1 MRRTVA
7 VWGVML
13 TLAGCTPALM
23 GVYWHDVSASVRFK
37 LETLVVTVVMG
48 EGRKALL
55 LLLLVVVMLTGLWLG
70 WLVDRRRRRR

>member
-13 TLAGCTPALM
+13 TVAGCTPALM

-48 EGRKALL
+48 EGRNA
-55 LLLLVVVMLTGLWLG
+55 LLLLVVLLAGLWLG

>member
-37 LETLVVTVVMG
+37 LETLVMG
-48 EGRKALL
+48 EGRNALL
-55 LLLLVVVMLTGLWLG
+55 FLLVVVVMLTGLWLG

>member
-55 LLLLVVVMLTGLWLG
+55 VVVVMLTGLGLG